1 MDRPA
6 FLARYQKLLR
16 KIPDASPKN
25 NRVVFS
31 LSNEHNKLRRELRR
45 HPLLTRDKQL
55 NELDYKT
62 MAAISKLNAASIKY
76 YKTSLK

>member
-16 KIPDASPKN
+16 RIPDASAKN
-25 NRVVFS
+25 SRLVFS
-31 LSNEHNKLRRELRR
+31 LNNEHNKLRRELRR

-55 NELDYKT
+55 NALDCKT
-62 MAAISKLNAASIKY
+62 LAAISKLNAASISC
-76 YKTSLK
+76 YKASMK